1 MPGIDMETVPSSTQP
16 RVVVFNDDLIFFSR
30 IDGRAAHAGCKA
42 LQARGVDRAV
52 TLSTDAST
60 RLVLV
65 DIHLAGPD
73 LPRLVS
79 AVHSIPNR
87 PKIVGFGS
95 HVEAQ
100 ALRAARE
107 AGCDLVL
114 PRSKFV
120 EDLLTCWDDWVRPPG
135 PPTP

>member
-1 MPGIDMETVPSSTQP
+1 METASAASPP

-30 IDGRAAHAGCKA
+30 IEGRASHAGSKA
-42 LQARGVDRAV
+42 LQARGVDRAI
-52 TLSTDAST
+52 TLATDAST

-65 DIHLAGPD
+65 DIHLAGAD

-79 AVHSIPNR
+79 ALHSIPNR
-87 PKIVGFGS
+87 PRVVGFGS

-107 AGCDLVL
+107 AGCDQVL

-120 EDLLTCWDDWVRPPG
+120 EDLVHCWDQWICPPG
-135 PPTP
+135 SPAS

>member
-1 MPGIDMETVPSSTQP
+1 MESASGNPAL
-16 RVVVFNDDLIFFSR
+16 RVVVLNDDLIFFSR
-30 IDGRAAHAGCKA
+30 IEGRARAAGFRA
-42 LQARGVDRAV
+42 LQAREADRAI
-52 TLSTDAST
+52 TLSADPST

-65 DIHLAGPD
+65 DIHLVPED
-73 LPRLVS
+73 LPRLVA
-79 AVHSIPNR
+79 AVRASPNR
-87 PKIVGFGS
+87 PRVVGFGS

-120 EDLLTCWDDWVRPPG
+120 EDLVTCWDDWTRQGV
-135 PPTP
+135 

>member
-1 MPGIDMETVPSSTQP
+1 MDQSSKTQP

-30 IDGRAAHAGCKA
+30 IEGRAAHAGCKA
-42 LQARGVDRAV
+42 LQARSADRAV
-52 TLSTDAST
+52 VLSTDAAT

-65 DIHLAGPD
+65 DIHLAGTA
-73 LPRLVS
+73 LPELVA
-79 AVHSIPNR
+79 AVRATPNR
-87 PKIVGFGS
+87 PRVVGFGS

-100 ALRAARE
+100 ALRDARQ

-120 EDLLTCWDDWVRPPG
+120 EDLVSCWDEWIAPPEG
-135 PPTP
+135 PAA